1 MDRLKNKVAFVVGGT
16 SGIGEATAIAFAN
29 EGAKVIVGG
38 RNEEKGQEIV
48 NKVKDNQGEAVF
60 VSIDVSDASSVKE
73 AVKQSVEAF
82 GTIDILYNG
91 AGIHDQYANALET
104 DEETYDK
111 IMAVNLKG
119 PFLTTKEVLPIFL
132 EKEKGKII
140 NVGSQGTQVAG
151 PGGSTYVTTKHAI
164 EGFTKQ
170 LSYDFGSKGI
180 NANVLAPGFIDTPM
194 VEDVEEER
202 LKDIPARRAGKPEE
216 IAALAIFLASDES
229 DYMHGS
235 TVLMDGGWN
244 IGR

>member
-1 MDRLKNKVAFVVGGT
+1 MNRLKGKVALIVGGT

-29 EGAKVIVGG
+29 EEAKVIVGG

-48 NKVKDNQGEAVF
+48 QKIKGNQGEATF
-60 VSIDVSDASSVKE
+60 VYIDVSDANSVKE
-73 AVKQSVEAF
+73 AVKQSVDAF

-132 EKEKGKII
+132 EKGKGKII

>member
-1 MDRLKNKVAFVVGGT
+1 MDRLKDKVAFIVGGT

-48 NKVKDNQGEAVF
+48 EKVKDNQGEATF

-73 AVKQSVEAF
+73 AVKQCIDAF

-91 AGIHDQYANALET
+91 AGIHDEYANALET

-132 EKEKGKII
+132 EKGKGKII
-140 NVGSQGTQVAG
+140 NIGSQGTQVAG

-164 EGFTKQ
+164 EGYTKQ
-170 LSYDFGSKGI
+170 LSYDFGSKGV

-194 VEDVEEER
+194 VEGIEEER
-202 LKDIPARRAGKPEE
+202 LKDIPARRAGNPEE

>member
-1 MDRLKNKVAFVVGGT
+1 MGRLKNKVALVVGGT

-29 EGAKVIVGG
+29 EGARVIVGG
-38 RNEEKGQEIV
+38 RNEEKGKEIV
-48 NKVKDNQGEAVF
+48 QKIKDKQQEAFF
-60 VSIDVSDASSVKE
+60 VQIDVSDAESVKE
-73 AVKQSVEAF
+73 AVKKSVEAF

-111 IMAVNLKG
+111 VMAVNLKG
-119 PFLTTKEVLPIFL
+119 PFLTTKEVLPVFL
-132 EKEKGKII
+132 EKGKGKII

-170 LSYDFGSKGI
+170 LSYDFGAKGI
-180 NANVLAPGFIDTPM
+180 NANVLAPGFIETPM
-194 VEDVEEER
+194 TDSIEDKR
-202 LKDIPARRAGKPEE
+202 LQDIPAKRAGKPEE
-216 IAALAIFLASDES
+216 IAALAVFLASDES

-235 TVLMDGGWN
+235 TVVMDGGWN